1 MSKISS
7 KIYLFTLLAL
17 LIAGFALS
25 AGCTGNSGADTT
37 PAATA
42 TPTAEET
49 TAATPEETAVKTPEP
64 TPVSG
69 EEKATVSGSGDHKA
83 AVELAGGVHLLT
95 FTQDKPDK
103 SEISVQTKKDY
114 IGLTSLFN
122 ESVAEKSMKDGRYYW
137 SQAFMLEEDAVAD
150 VEVYTDSEW
159 TLDFTFPQMINGIVP
174 QTFTGAGNKA
184 TPFFQINEG
193 DYKFSIKA
201 ENNEMVEVHLMDYY
215 GNPVLADNAEMPLAH
230 HEGTYDDVVTV
241 KISESNNYLIN
252 VICDGE
258 WTVSVEE
265 A

>member
-25 AGCTGNSGADTT
+25 AGCTGNSGADKT

-49 TAATPEETAVKTPEP
+49 TAATPEETAVKTPEA

-69 EEKATVSGSGDHKA
+69 EEKATISGTGDVNA
-83 AVELAGGVHLLT
+83 SVEFKGGVHLLT
-95 FTQDKPDK
+95 FTQDKPLK
-103 SEISVQTKKDY
+103 SEIAIQTEKDY

-137 SQAFMLEEDAVAD
+137 TQAFMLEENAVAD
-150 VEVYTDSEW
+150 VEVYTESEW
-159 TLDFTFPQMINGIVP
+159 TLDFSFPQMINGIVP
-174 QTFTGAGNKA
+174 QTFTGVGNKA

-193 DYKFSIKA
+193 EYKFSIKA
-201 ENNEMVEVHLMDYY
+201 DNSQLVEVHLMDYY
-215 GNPVLADNAEMPLAH
+215 GNPVLADNAEMPLAY
-230 HEGTYDDVVTV
+230 HEGSYDDVVTV
-241 KISESNNYLIN
+241 KITEDNNYLIN
-252 VICDGE
+252 VVCDGE